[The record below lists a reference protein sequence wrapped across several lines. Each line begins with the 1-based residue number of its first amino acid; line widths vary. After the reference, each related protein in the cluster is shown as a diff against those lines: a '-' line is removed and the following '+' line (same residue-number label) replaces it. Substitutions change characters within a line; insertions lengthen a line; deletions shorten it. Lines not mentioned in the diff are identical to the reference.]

1 MENSTRQHVVS
12 EEDKKFILDYLER
25 LYSVNTETMPQFYVD
40 FASMYDKANAILK
53 YEPFKGLAKDLAVF
67 FEHKN
72 LENKKIL
79 DVGCGNGNLGKSL
92 VEEGFKNI
100 DGLDMSDK
108 FLEMAKETKC
118 YGKLFKALLTANPT
132 PGIEDNSYDV
142 AMSTGCY
149 IACHLSMDTIFELA
163 RIVKP
168 GGYIHYTVSDPN
180 DKMDFMY
187 WQGKLMKE
195 KKAEL
200 IYMKKEAYRLDP
212 RNNFER
218 VYCYYV
224 MFKVL

>member
-1 MENSTRQHVVS
+1 MENSTNGHVVS
-12 EEDKKFILDYLER
+12 EEDKKFIFDYLNK
-25 LYSVNTETMPQFYVD
+25 LYSANTETISEVYSG
-40 FASMYDKANAILK
+40 FASVYDKANAILK

-79 DVGCGNGNLGKSL
+79 DVGCGSGNLGKSL
-92 VEEGFKNI
+92 VKEGFKDI

-108 FLEMAKETKC
+108 FLEMAEETKC
-118 YGKLFKALLTANPT
+118 YGKLFKVLFTSNPT
-132 PGIEDNSYDV
+132 PGIKDNSYDV
-142 AMSTGCY
+142 AISAGCY
-149 IACHLSMDTIFELA
+149 LACHLPMDTIFELA

-200 IYMKKEAYRLDP
+200 IYMKKEPYRLEP
-212 RNNFER
+212 TKNFEE
-218 VYCYYV
+218 VHCYYV

>member
-1 MENSTRQHVVS
+1 MEDSTKKHVVS
-12 EEDKKFILDYLER
+12 KDDQKLILDYLER
-25 LYSVNTETMPQFYVD
+25 LETATVETMPQIYVD
-40 FASMYDKANAILK
+40 FASTYDKANEIFK
-53 YEPFKGLAKDLAVF
+53 YEPFKGLVKDLAVF
-67 FEHKN
+67 FEHKD

-100 DGLDMSDK
+100 DGVDMSDK
-108 FLEMAKETKC
+108 FLEMAEETKC
-118 YGKLFKALLTANPT
+118 YGKLFKALFTANPT
-132 PGIEDNSYDV
+132 PGIEDNLYDV

-149 IACHLSMDTIFELA
+149 IAYHLPLDTLFELA

-168 GGYIHYTVSDPN
+168 GGYIHYTVFDPY
-180 DKMDFMY
+180 DKTDFMY
-187 WQGKLMKE
+187 WQGELMKK

-200 IYMKKEAYRLDP
+200 IYMKKEPYRLDP
-212 RNNFER
+212 RNNYEK